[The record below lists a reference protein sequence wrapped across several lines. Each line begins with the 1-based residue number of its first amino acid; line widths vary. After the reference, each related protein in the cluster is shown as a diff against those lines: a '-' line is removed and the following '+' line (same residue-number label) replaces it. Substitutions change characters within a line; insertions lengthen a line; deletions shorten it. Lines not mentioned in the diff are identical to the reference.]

1 MALFQHVGYIEYSMP
16 VAHMLR
22 PQCQNLYQ
30 TMAKQVSF
38 DLFAGYLY
46 LFVSAKTEVEF
57 LAAFLAS
64 ILACLASHPGDVV
77 LTATYKGSRSTGYFT
92 SVVSNL
98 YDQKGFNAFFA
109 GINARFF
116 HVGAIITSQLVLY
129 DVIKQ
134 LLGLP
139 ATGTH

>member
-1 MALFQHVGYIEYSMP
+1 
-16 VAHMLR
+16 
-22 PQCQNLYQ
+22 
-30 TMAKQVSF
+30 MAKQVSF
-38 DLFAGYLY
+38 DMFASFLY
-46 LFVSAKTEVEF
+46 LFINVKTEVEF

-64 ILACLASHPGDVV
+64 ILACLASHPGDVL
-77 LTATYKGSRSTGYFT
+77 LTATYKVGGASNGFLR
-92 SVVSNL
+92 VVGNI
-98 YDQKGFNAFFA
+98 YDQKGLNGFFA
-109 GINARFF
+109 GIAARFF